1 MSNHEQ
7 IIDQTVKDIIEGF
20 NIAPHNG
27 GMLEATIRQCLTDM
41 LDQLQIADYHRHLDS
56 QIQRFTTPP
65 VASMGLQAGSPGHG
79 KTIVVEDPPKPKIRL
94 NLGNISPV
102 NQDVPMPLPQPK
114 IPAPQVALQPKW
126 QQFDKG
132 REYLIEL
139 KQWFYEKEREQH
151 PDTSPPTKILQGYVL
166 GESEKAILFGGHCAT
181 VPAVICY
188 ACHHPLMDSV
198 SQKLGIGP
206 ICRGRLR
213 DAYSK
218 EFRDIADEEKRA
230 RAEIES
236 IEWRGWLPK
245 SQLESYKEVTS

>member
-1 MSNHEQ
+1 MPNELEL
-7 IIDQTVKDIIEGF
+7 I
-20 NIAPHNG
+20 
-27 GMLEATIRQCLTDM
+27 EATTSSILEKVRNYLFTDDECLLAKQISGQLTNLVGQIRHIDGDRLERNNHPKPLNT
-41 LDQLQIADYHRHLDS
+41 
-56 QIQRFTTPP
+56 P
-65 VASMGLQAGSPGHG
+65 VASEAPQPVTALHS
-79 KTIVVEDPPKPKIRL
+79 KIRL
-94 NLGNISPV
+94 NLGNISPID
-102 NQDVPMPLPQPK
+102 QGVPMPLPQPK
-114 IPAPQVALQPKW
+114 IPAPQVALRPEW

-132 REYLIEL
+132 QEYLIEL

-213 DAYSK
+213 EAYSK

-236 IEWRGWLPK
+236 IEWKGWLPK